1 MCLTLSL
8 TSSVF
13 AVLTSSLAKVSIHGV
28 NSNLS
33 TGVFWLYYCKAL
45 QTGAAFKVFSVAQL
59 RVVITMTLAIL
70 LCAYFIPNAIIGCIL
85 NAAGILLVVL

>member
-1 MCLTLSL
+1 MLA
-8 TSSVF
+8 SSVF
-13 AVLTSSLAKVSIHGV
+13 ASLNPTLAKVGFHGV

-33 TGVFWLYYCKAL
+33 TGVFWLYYYKAL
-45 QTGAAFKVFSVAQL
+45 QTGAAFKVISIAQL